1 MEIYPNLFVMFNLFY
16 GNRNS
21 NNRRL
26 NRGFGG
32 GNLVFTCACQNCDQ
46 TVQVFASNIR
56 EAKRRCVRRGEQVG
70 CNCQAM
76 PPVQT
81 GIRR

>member
-1 MEIYPNLFVMFNLFY
+1 MFDIFY
-16 GNRNS
+16 GGRPNRP
-21 NNRRL
+21 L
-26 NRGFGG
+26 NRGAGG
-32 GNLVFTCACQNCDQ
+32 GNLVFTCACGNCDS

-56 EAKRRCVRRGEQVG
+56 EAQRRCARRGEAVG
-70 CNCQAM
+70 CNCTSM